1 MRPIIIV
8 IYYQQQQHFFTETI
22 FVTKYSFEFKPFH
35 GIRRKL
41 KQTFY
46 AGVFLIGFL

>member
-22 FVTKYSFEFKPFH
+22 FVAKIL
-35 GIRRKL
+35 IRVSSNR
-41 KQTFY
+41 FM
-46 AGVFLIGFL
+46 V